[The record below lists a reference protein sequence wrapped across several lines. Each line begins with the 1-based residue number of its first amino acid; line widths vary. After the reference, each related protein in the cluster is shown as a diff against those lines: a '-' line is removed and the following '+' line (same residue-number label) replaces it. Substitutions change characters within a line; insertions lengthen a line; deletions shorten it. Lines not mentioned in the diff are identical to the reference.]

1 MANEFF
7 RFKQFTIHQELCA
20 MKVGTDGVLLGS
32 WVDISKAS
40 AILDIGTGTGL
51 VAIMLAQRTDAA
63 IDAIDIDQGACIQAT
78 ENIIHSPWK
87 GKIAVHHSSLQLY
100 ADKAQKTYDLIV
112 TNPPYFE
119 NSLKT
124 PDEQRNFAR
133 HNDSLS
139 ITDILRGVDKLLSSQ
154 GRFVIILPYIEAQL
168 LIVEAAM
175 HHLYCNKK
183 LVIKTLPTK
192 KPSRITMEFNR
203 TREKLVEDVLS
214 IYDSESMYTEDYKNL
229 TKDYYLNF

>member
-20 MKVGTDGVLLGS
+20 MKVGTDGVLLGAWAETS
-32 WVDISKAS
+32 GAS

-51 VAIMLAQRTDAA
+51 VAIMLAQRASAT
-63 IDAIDIDQGACIQAT
+63 IDAIDIDKDACTQTA
-78 ENIIHSPWK
+78 ENIIRSPWK
-87 GKIAVHHSSLQLY
+87 DKITVHHNSLQQY
-100 ADKAQKTYDLIV
+100 AANAQKTYDLIV
-112 TNPPYFE
+112 TNPPYFN

-124 PDEQRNFAR
+124 PDEQRNLAR

-139 ITDILRGVDKLLSSQ
+139 ITDMLRGVDKLLNSH

-168 LIVEAAM
+168 FIVEAAM
-175 HHLYCNKK
+175 YHLYCNKK
-183 LVIKTLPTK
+183 LVVKTLSTK
-192 KPSRITMEFNR
+192 RPVRIIMEFGK
-203 TREKLVEDVLS
+203 TRQKLVEDMLS
-214 IYDSESMYTEDYKNL
+214 IHGSSAEYTEEYINL